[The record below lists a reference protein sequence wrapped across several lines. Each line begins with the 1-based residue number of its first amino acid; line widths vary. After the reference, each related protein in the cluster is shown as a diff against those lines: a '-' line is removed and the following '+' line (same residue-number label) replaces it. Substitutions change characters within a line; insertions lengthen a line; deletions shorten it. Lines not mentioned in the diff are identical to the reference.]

1 MTRAHPEH
9 DLQRNVVKLL
19 RRVLPHDA
27 MFTAVNPLPGRGKLA
42 NFQGKQLGV
51 ASGVPD
57 LMIVHHG
64 FTLWIELKAPG
75 GSLSESQKTMHLLLR
90 EAHRYPNQAY
100 TFSGT
105 VVTCKTLDEVHAAL
119 RTYRMTIKEAA

>member
-1 MTRAHPEH
+1 MTRAHPEA

-19 RRVLPHDA
+19 HRVLPHDA
-27 MFTAVNPLPGRGKLA
+27 MFTAINPLPPKGAAQGAQLKKL
-42 NFQGKQLGV
+42 GL

-57 LMIVHHG
+57 ILIVHHG

-105 VVTCKTLDEVHAAL
+105 VVICKTLDEVHAAL